1 VVEGDKAWSSHVYR
15 FWQRLLAYFQTFGV
29 NQVKLGDLVMI
40 KWTMSHNFQK
50 QVAGVVLRIDRN
62 QVEVLLHNSEAVW
75 FSSWE
80 LEGADESR

>member
-1 VVEGDKAWSSHVYR
+1 
-15 FWQRLLAYFQTFGV
+15 
-29 NQVKLGDLVMI
+29 VKLGDLVMI

>member
-1 VVEGDKAWSSHVYR
+1 MKV
-15 FWQRLLAYFQTFGV
+15 
-29 NQVKLGDLVMI
+29 GDLVMI

-62 QVEVLLHNSEAVW
+62 QVEVLLHNSDIHW